1 MGSAL
6 SASQNPYLYEGIIQF
21 KMISLVDAIPALL
34 HIFVFFFLVGL
45 VIFLFPINLAIAGL
59 TLGIA
64 IICILLY
71 AAMTFLPTLYRN
83 CPYRTPLSSVC
94 WRILQTLHL
103 LGYYH
108 NAWRGFIPLEGN
120 MTQGR
125 EYLAMEA
132 LPDRSKRD
140 RDVLRKTLEALT
152 TSSSHSLKAYL
163 ASFAPVK

>member
-1 MGSAL
+1 MCAL
-6 SASQNPYLYEGIIQF
+6 VATLVQQWAWHYLQAIECQPAPHKQARIRAYLYEGIIQF

-34 HIFVFFFLVGL
+34 HISVFFFLVGL
-45 VIFLFPINLAIAGL
+45 VIFLFPINLAIASL

-132 LPDRSKRD
+132 LPDQSK
-140 RDVLRKTLEALT
+140 
-152 TSSSHSLKAYL
+152 
-163 ASFAPVK
+163 